1 MKTFDKSIYPGKKV
15 FDEFVSSLPKNV
27 SEMKH
32 NEGLAI
38 AMNAVDIFNKGIPYN
53 DRPECIY
60 YFYHYLNLEAESE
73 NAEEVPEQ
81 FNDLPEYAVSSL
93 YNEDVLKYIKQL
105 NNEKLYEVCQIRGLI
120 MLFHSGLLEYNSGKS
135 NLKWSDLSEKIEKF
149 LESEPA
155 MPRTLLEFY
164 LDAFVKRYSE
174 KKIESRFYEI
184 AELTWNISTDLDHL
198 RRARL
203 YLNDTKLI
211 REYKKQTLPAKEVR
225 KIHNLEQVEKE
236 VEAEFGDNFRGRTTL
251 GKAFQLLS
259 SRGREERKQLSI
271 LRDEWYIKIKSR
283 GGLSMTGN
291 DPYVKGYVSYLN
303 AIVCA
308 GTENWKKA
316 IKELKNALENNF
328 DPSNVLIL
336 LIGLLENLKKYD
348 EAVDFTQQL
357 IDTENVIED
366 EKGKEFLQGYML
378 NFKQVNRNPLWA
390 NRLWESKSKEN
401 ENKISSAISE
411 LDIVINSSKK
421 DNVLKRVQDGLK
433 LIDKSELIKT
443 SDEALNK
450 MEDFSQVTIINNLID
465 LLEFSLEEIEPFCN
479 VDAEKL
485 QNIYKESVSL
495 QEFFSFNEEI
505 INLHF
510 GEFSENFSDVL
521 SSFPNT
527 LACIPVGKQKIT
539 YLLSKDNQDYAKDL
553 ANHMIDRRSNK
564 VQGIYDTVKPLIQFY
579 HEQQSWRQEI
589 ELITKIRKILLDNEY
604 KVATENLV
612 EAYLEVLN
620 VEKSLNEKS
629 RLLLSVESEQLEDE
643 RLSKIK
649 KEVDA
654 QLNRRKQIL
663 TKIGIGVGIAI
674 VIFILVYFLF
684 L

>member
-271 LRDEWYIKIKSR
+271 LRD
-283 GGLSMTGN
+283 
-291 DPYVKGYVSYLN
+291 
-303 AIVCA
+303 
-308 GTENWKKA
+308 
-316 IKELKNALENNF
+316 
-328 DPSNVLIL
+328 
-336 LIGLLENLKKYD
+336 
-348 EAVDFTQQL
+348 
-357 IDTENVIED
+357 
-366 EKGKEFLQGYML
+366 
-378 NFKQVNRNPLWA
+378 
-390 NRLWESKSKEN
+390 
-401 ENKISSAISE
+401 
-411 LDIVINSSKK
+411 
-421 DNVLKRVQDGLK
+421 
-433 LIDKSELIKT
+433 
-443 SDEALNK
+443 
-450 MEDFSQVTIINNLID
+450 
-465 LLEFSLEEIEPFCN
+465 
-479 VDAEKL
+479 
-485 QNIYKESVSL
+485 
-495 QEFFSFNEEI
+495 
-505 INLHF
+505 
-510 GEFSENFSDVL
+510 
-521 SSFPNT
+521 
-527 LACIPVGKQKIT
+527 
-539 YLLSKDNQDYAKDL
+539 
-553 ANHMIDRRSNK
+553 
-564 VQGIYDTVKPLIQFY
+564 
-579 HEQQSWRQEI
+579 
-589 ELITKIRKILLDNEY
+589 
-604 KVATENLV
+604 
-612 EAYLEVLN
+612 
-620 VEKSLNEKS
+620 
-629 RLLLSVESEQLEDE
+629 
-643 RLSKIK
+643 
-649 KEVDA
+649 
-654 QLNRRKQIL
+654 
-663 TKIGIGVGIAI
+663 
-674 VIFILVYFLF
+674 
-684 L
+684 